1 MALGAWIRNTLLVF
15 ACLLIIAGL
24 GSILFVSHDDDVK
37 VPTAKALE
45 DKWARQEGS
54 ALVFMNAST
63 ADLMDFMD
71 MNEPS
76 PEFVDAPGFELVSL
90 AGETIS
96 LKQLRGK
103 TVLLGFWTTW

>member
-1 MALGAWIRNTLLVF
+1 MARGAWIRNTLVAF
-15 ACLLIIAGL
+15 ACLLIIVGL

-37 VPTAKALE
+37 VPTTKALE

-54 ALVFMNAST
+54 ALVFMNASA
-63 ADLMDFMD
+63 ADLMDFMN
-71 MNEPS
+71 MNEP
-76 PEFVDAPGFELVSL
+76 PDGFVNAPGFELVSL
-90 AGETIS
+90 AGETVS